1 MDQVDVLV
9 VGAGVV
15 GLAAARALAS
25 RGRDVIVAEAAPR
38 YGSGVSSRSSEVV
51 HAGLYY
57 EPGSLKARLC
67 VQGREL
73 LYAYC
78 RERGVAHARCGK
90 LVVATRPQDEG
101 RLEAIRARAHACG
114 ADAAEPLAMLTAAQA
129 RALEPELQC
138 SAALLSPRSGI
149 VDSHG
154 LMTALLADT
163 EAAGGLLACAS
174 RIEGAEPAPGGWR
187 IAIGAD
193 DTRSLLQARWI
204 VNAAGLDAQAVAR
217 SITGFPDSSIPQRH
231 LAKGHYFDL
240 AGKAPFARLIYPT
253 PVGGGLGVHLTLDL
267 GGGARFGPDVQW
279 LDAVGAETPAA
290 ALDHAV
296 DPARAAAF
304 YAEVRRYW
312 PRLPDSALQP
322 AYAGIRPKLAG
333 AGAAA
338 ADFRIDG
345 PATHGVDGLVHLFG
359 IESPGLTSAL
369 AIGEVVAALV
379 CD

>member
-1 MDQVDVLV
+1 VDQVDVLV